1 MNTDHHAV
9 LYRRIIDSATE
20 GFLTYGYHGYSM
32 QACAQ
37 AVGLQKGS
45 LYHYFDG
52 KIDLAHGVMRT
63 LLDEAKQSMV
73 SNQSPFT
80 LDNGLRL
87 VVVPMRLWTAQES
100 GLQACIR
107 DYYSDW
113 YFTFINQG
121 YNRSYFENS
130 DALYPAGHYDFLQW
144 LGFWLAQELVFNP
157 SEPDVIPL
165 KPSGFLH

>member
-87 VVVPMRLWTAQES
+87 VVVPMIVKRAEGRML
-100 GLQACIR
+100 
-107 DYYSDW
+107 
-113 YFTFINQG
+113 
-121 YNRSYFENS
+121 
-130 DALYPAGHYDFLQW
+130 HY
-144 LGFWLAQELVFNP
+144 
-157 SEPDVIPL
+157 
-165 KPSGFLH
+165 LHGK

>member
-9 LYRRIIDSATE
+9 LYQRIIDSATE

>member
-1 MNTDHHAV
+1 MSSNYHTV
-9 LYRRIIDSATE
+9 LYRRIIDSAIQ

-45 LYHYFDG
+45 LYHYFDA
-52 KIDLAHGVMRT
+52 KIELAHGVMRT
-63 LLDEAKQSMV
+63 LLVEAKQSMGT
-73 SNQSPFT
+73 NQSLFT

-87 VVVPMRLWTAQES
+87 VVVPMRLWTAQEAE
-100 GLQACIR
+100 LQACIR

-121 YNRSYFENS
+121 FNRSCLENR
-130 DALYPAGHYDFLQW
+130 DTLYPAGHYDFLQW

-157 SEPDVIPL
+157 SEPGVTPL
-165 KPSGFLH
+165 KPVDFWH